1 MRNVS
6 RSVPSA
12 LLTVVGVIA
21 LVALVLPSLALAR
34 PRAPVRA
41 CGQVQTRLPHTGSVK
56 IFSVDQVRARRI
68 SCAGARRFVRGWE
81 HLADTG
87 KLPNR
92 ADGRVHKSVLVF
104 NRWGRP
110 YRVNGFICR
119 SLAFDGP
126 GPIQPAF
133 VTCGAPTGLITWR
146 EGGRVGSG

>member
-1 MRNVS
+1 MS

-12 LLTVVGVIA
+12 LLTAVGVIA
-21 LVALVLPSLALAR
+21 VAALGVPSPAFAR
-34 PRAPVRA
+34 PRAPLRA
-41 CGQVQTRLPHTGSVK
+41 CGEVQTRLPHTGSVK
-56 IFSVDQVRARRI
+56 IFSVDQVSARRV
-68 SCAGARRFVRGWE
+68 SCARARRFVRNWE

-87 KLPNR
+87 KLPNQ
-92 ADGRVHKSVLVF
+92 ADGRVHKGVLVF

-119 SLAFDGP
+119 ALAFNGT

-133 VTCGAPTGLITWR
+133 QTCGSPTGLITWR